1 MTITVDSNIR
11 AYRETNVWE
20 DLMASDGQP
29 FGPSAEYPFIV
40 VKVLKGVGRVV
51 CRCCVSTG
59 LAAYSQLW
67 I

>member
-1 MTITVDSNIR
+1 MSITVDSNIR

-40 VKVLKGVGRVV
+40 VKVSEAAVRGLVV
-51 CRCCVSTG
+51 LCVDWPGSS
-59 LAAYSQLW
+59 YSWLCP
-67 I
+67 